1 MKQQIARET
10 KIFASNGIDYMEILI
25 AHNGVEVWAAHSGHY
40 KETKFDQIMA
50 DWKRQEEAR
59 KRNHK
64 PTILELVFGYR
75 KKVA

>member
-1 MKQQIARET
+1 MKQQIASET

-40 KETKFDQIMA
+40 KETEFDQIMA

-59 KRNHK
+59 KEIINQQFWSLYSVIER
-64 PTILELVFGYR
+64 R
-75 KKVA
+75 